1 MKILLEFSRSG
12 LPTYR
17 KYIEFIRKY
26 LLERNYQLVTDLL
39 KETNNRG
46 ESSLPEE
53 IFAKVSR
60 SISQAQCVII
70 EASEVSLSLG
80 YILTKSISL
89 GKPVLLLRHKDS
101 NLKKSRFAETIR
113 SKLLKTKLYSNS
125 KELVDNLEWFF
136 SQNKHIKTRFNL
148 VMSTEIDSYITQESK
163 KRNISK
169 TKYIIGLIKKDMI
182 EKSSQH
188 K

>member
-17 KYIEFIRKY
+17 RYIEITRKY
-26 LLERNYQLVTDLL
+26 LLQNRHQLVTDLL
-39 KETNNRG
+39 KETNNQG
-46 ESSLPEE
+46 DNNLPEE
-53 IFAKVSR
+53 VFVKISR

-89 GKPVLLLRHKDS
+89 GKPVLFLRHKGS
-101 NLKKSRFAETIR
+101 NLKKSRFAESIK
-113 SKLLKTKLYSNS
+113 SKLLKVKIYSND
-125 KELVDNLEWFF
+125 KELVDSLVCFF

-148 VMSTEIDSYITQESK
+148 VMPNEIDSFVTQGSERK
-163 KRNISK
+163 NVSK
-169 TKYIIGLIKKDMI
+169 TEYIIDLIKKDMK
-182 EKSSQH
+182 EKTSNT
-188 K
+188 